1 MRSPLLALA
10 LLGACRSQAPAPE
23 VGPAL
28 SVWKFLAE
36 RYDSDR
42 DGRISAAEYTRSAR
56 GFRQLDAD
64 GDGAVTLQDFDAR
77 FDGVPRQ
84 DAHELD
90 EEFVY
95 GEGGPEVG
103 DPAPDFT
110 LPTTKGA
117 ELALASF
124 RGKKPVVLVFGSF
137 T

>member
-10 LLGACRSQAPAPE
+10 LLGACRSRAPAPE
-23 VGPAL
+23 VEPA
-28 SVWKFLAE
+28 SPVWQFLAA
-36 RYDSDR
+36 RYDADR
-42 DGRISAAEYTRSAR
+42 DGRITAAEYTRSAR

-64 GDGAVTLQDFDAR
+64 GDGAVTPHDFDER

-84 DAHELD
+84 D

-103 DPAPDFT
+103 EPAPGFT
-110 LPTTKGA
+110 LPTTDGV
-117 ELALASF
+117 ELALESF
-124 RGKKPVVLVFGSF
+124 RGHKPVVLVFGSF

>member
-1 MRSPLLALA
+1 MRATFLALA
-10 LLGACRSQAPAPE
+10 LLGACRSPAPAPGTS
-23 VGPAL
+23 VSSGPP
-28 SVWKFLAE
+28 SPVWQFLAA
-36 RYDSDR
+36 RYDADH
-42 DGRISAAEYTRSAR
+42 DGRITAAEYTRSAR

-64 GDGAVTLQDFDAR
+64 GDGAVTLHDFDVR

-84 DAHELD
+84 D

-103 DPAPDFT
+103 DPAPEFA
-110 LPTTKGA
+110 LPATQGA